1 MVKKLETAVLLVGG
15 DGSRLKS
22 VTKGDL
28 PKPLVEINGKPI
40 INWSLDW
47 LKYNGIKNI
56 VFATADKRQKIQEYM
71 ESHENLGLKVQYSE
85 NPYDSGTGGA
95 FKKAIEEFV
104 PDEDFVAMNGD
115 ELTNLDLYEM
125 ARQHFSHKPLLT
137 MALSPLYC
145 PFSIAELER
154 ENNSN
159 VGKLTRFRYG
169 LYVQD
174 LLVSIGIYIFNS
186 GIKNLLPKKGSIED
200 SLFTRLAQDGRVL
213 GYMLK
218 YGEEWTTINNPKDVK
233 IAENKLR
240 TWSKI

>member
-15 DGSRLKS
+15 NGDRLS
-22 VTKGDL
+22 SITKGDI
-28 PKPLVEINGKPI
+28 PKPLVEVNGKPI
-40 INWSLDW
+40 INWSLNW
-47 LKYNGIKNI
+47 LKSNGIKNI

-71 ESHENLGLKVQYSE
+71 ESHGNLGLEVQYSE
-85 NPYDSGTGGA
+85 NSYDSGTGGA

-104 PDEDFVAMNGD
+104 PNEDFVAMNGD

-125 ARQHFSHKPLLT
+125 GKQHFSYKPLLT

-145 PFSIAELER
+145 PFSIAELEK

-159 VGKLTRFRYG
+159 VGKLTRFKYG
-169 LYVQD
+169 LYIQD

-186 GIKNLLPKKGSIED
+186 RIKNLIPEKGSIED
-200 SLFTRLAQDGRVL
+200 PLFTRLAQEGQTL
-213 GYMLK
+213 GYQLR
-218 YGEEWTTINNPKDVK
+218 YGEEWVTVNNPKDVK